1 MGMGALEA
9 VVVGAG
15 NRGRFT
21 YGGYA
26 RQHPSRLRIVALA
39 EPDDGRR
46 AAMSAEHGIPAA
58 RRFRDFAEL
67 FAGPRLAP
75 LAIVATGDT
84 QHVDPTLRALER
96 GYHVLLE
103 KPIAVSAA
111 DCVRVVDAADR
122 AGRILQIGHV
132 LRFTPFY
139 TRIHEIIA
147 AGTLGEV
154 VHIDMR
160 EHVAHWHMT
169 HSFVRGKFRS
179 RAVAAPIV
187 LAKSCHDLDLLG
199 WFTGRPALRLA
210 SFGSLRH
217 FRREAAPAG
226 APPRCTDGCPAAERC
241 PHDAVRF
248 YAGPD
253 EAIARS
259 WPWSDVSLDPARSAR
274 QRALESGPYGRCV
287 YHCDND
293 VPDHQVVALEFEG
306 GITASF
312 ALHGLAAHERR
323 TIRITGTAGELRG
336 VFEEGVI
343 EVSRQGSF
351 EAERHTTSG
360 SPFGHYGGDDGLLDH
375 VTRAVADGASVGGR
389 TSGRVALESHLL
401 GFAAEE
407 ARTKGTT
414 VEMSEYRARVG
425 LSRP

>member
-1 MGMGALEA
+1 MAMGTLEA

-21 YGGYA
+21 YGEYA

-46 AAMSAEHGIPAA
+46 AAMAAEHGIPDA
-58 RRFRDFAEL
+58 RRFPDFEAL

-139 TRIHEIIA
+139 SRIHQIIS
-147 AGTLGEV
+147 AGALGEV

-217 FRREAAPAG
+217 FRREAAPAS
-226 APPRCTDGCPAAERC
+226 APARCTDGCPAAERC
-241 PHDAVRF
+241 PYDAVRF

-259 WPWSDVSLDPARSAR
+259 WPWSDVSSRPPLRSTDSRHTSAAPSASR
-274 QRALESGPYGRCV
+274 GP
-287 YHCDND
+287 
-293 VPDHQVVALEFEG
+293 P
-306 GITASF
+306 ASF
-312 ALHGLAAHERR
+312 AACSKKGR
-323 TIRITGTAGELRG
+323 
-336 VFEEGVI
+336 
-343 EVSRQGSF
+343 SRC
-351 EAERHTTSG
+351 R
-360 SPFGHYGGDDGLLDH
+360 
-375 VTRAVADGASVGGR
+375 
-389 TSGRVALESHLL
+389 GRV
-401 GFAAEE
+401 
-407 ARTKGTT
+407 R
-414 VEMSEYRARVG
+414 
-425 LSRP
+425 LSRSGTRPRAAPSVTTGETTAFSITSRERSWTAPPPAGAPRGAWPSRAISSVSLPRRRVPRGSLST

>member
-1 MGMGALEA
+1 MSVLDA

-39 EPDDGRR
+39 EPHEARR
-46 AAMSAEHGIPAA
+46 AAMSEEHGIPAD
-58 RRFRDFAEL
+58 RRFASDEDL
-67 FAGPRLAP
+67 FAAPRLAP

-84 QHVDPTLRALER
+84 QHVEPALRALDL

-103 KPIAVSAA
+103 KPIALCAE
-111 DCVRVVDAADR
+111 DCVRVVEAADR

-139 TRIHEIIA
+139 TQVREILA
-147 AGTLGEV
+147 TGALGELL
-154 VHIDMR
+154 HIDMR
-160 EHVAHWHMT
+160 EHIAHWHMA

-187 LAKSCHDLDLLG
+187 LAKSCHDLDLLA
-199 WFTGRPALRLA
+199 WFAGRPAERLS

-217 FRREAAPAG
+217 FRSDAAPAG
-226 APPRCTDGCPAAERC
+226 APTRCTDGCPAAERC

-253 EAIARS
+253 DDIARS
-259 WPWSDVSLDPARSAR
+259 WPWSDVSLDPARAAR

-293 VPDHQVVALEFEG
+293 VPDHQVVAIEFDG
-306 GITASF
+306 GMTASF
-312 ALHGLAAHERR
+312 ALQGLATHERR
-323 TIRITGTAGELRG
+323 TIRVAGSAGELRG

-343 EVSRQGSF
+343 EVSRHGSF
-351 EAERHTTSG
+351 ERERHAIPG
-360 SPFGHYGGDDGLLDH
+360 SAFGHYGGDTGLLDH
-375 VTRAVADGASVGGR
+375 VTGSVAAGSTADTRA
-389 TSGRVALESHLL
+389 SGRVA
-401 GFAAEE
+401 
-407 ARTKGTT
+407 
-414 VEMSEYRARVG
+414 
-425 LSRP
+425 